1 MKKTLI
7 KVLGLIVCLLLIG
20 CTEEQLKTRYTVE
33 WIGFNDV
40 TIEKKIYN
48 EGSKLDYLT
57 PPKIEGYTFIG
68 WDKTI
73 KKASENVV
81 IKAIYEINTYT
92 IKFVDINND
101 LILEQK
107 LTYNKK

>member
-40 TIEKKIYN
+40 MIEKKIYN
-48 EGSKLDYLT
+48 EGSKLDYPT
-57 PPKIEGYTFIG
+57 PPTIEGYTFIG

-101 LILEQK
+101 LIFVLK
-107 LTYNKK
+107 SNHYL

>member
-40 TIEKKIYN
+40 MIEKKIYN
-48 EGSKLDYLT
+48 EGSKLIQHHQQLKDILLL
-57 PPKIEGYTFIG
+57 GG
-68 WDKTI
+68 I
-73 KKASENVV
+73 KLLKRLAKMS
-81 IKAIYEINTYT
+81 
-92 IKFVDINND
+92 
-101 LILEQK
+101 
-107 LTYNKK
+107 